1 MWAAAMIVSV
11 STVCAMCVNFFLQ
24 IPLPSLRGYSFQNVS
39 NSKSYDLGEG
49 LFGFFLGSIG
59 LVLPV
64 VAGGATCGSG
74 GCNVR

>member
-59 LVLPV
+59 LVLPG